1 MAAYAAEKSLREHL
15 HGKMTVIFL
24 GNLTIC
30 FIVAALSWF
39 QVNRPKEWNVL
50 YSTWFVHNNLSQV
63 AEVDSGGCVLSGY
76 LIQVL
81 VLEAKIFICLS
92 YLVFESK
99 DIHMLILS
107 LPSPVFLPRIL
118 LLPQRH
124 CHQHLFA
131 VQHDL
136 SNFSKGSAESKHLN
150 ISWGPCE
157 CVCGEKWS
165 LSQAV
170 SRNKKIEENHIRN
183 FLLAPRCCF

>member
-1 MAAYAAEKSLREHL
+1 MFLFSILFLLMTLAAYAAEKSLREHL
-15 HGKMTVIFL
+15 HGKMTVVFL

-39 QVNRPKEWNVL
+39 QVNCPKEWNVL
-50 YSTWFVHNNLSQV
+50 YSSYFLHNNLSQV

-81 VLEAKIFICLS
+81 FLKA
-92 YLVFESK
+92 
-99 DIHMLILS
+99 MLILS
-107 LPSPVFLPRIL
+107 LPSSVFLPRIL

-136 SNFSKGSAESKHLN
+136 SNFSKGSTESKHLKGQF
-150 ISWGPCE
+150 GP
-157 CVCGEKWS
+157 
-165 LSQAV
+165 L
-170 SRNKKIEENHIRN
+170 
-183 FLLAPRCCF
+183 